1 MTVIHYLLNEAREFS
16 ERIIDILYPRTPL
29 TKKPRTYRHNARRD
43 FLSLVKQRLAETELG
58 DFVYT
63 LSRKPRP
70 DPTIEALT
78 EREREIAEAVGRG
91 LQNKEIAA
99 ELNISKHTVSSHL
112 RRIFRKLRVHSRTAV
127 GTYMAEKVA

>member
-1 MTVIHYLLNEAREFS
+1 MSEQDDIRQETSEALEFLCTRFGLN
-16 ERIIDILYPRTPL
+16 LYDGAD
-29 TKKPRTYRHNARRD
+29 KN
-43 FLSLVKQRLAETELG
+43 SQRLAETEFG
-58 DFVYT
+58 NFVYT

-70 DPTIEALT
+70 DPMIEALT

-112 RRIFRKLRVHSRTAV
+112 RRVFRKLRVHSRAAV
-127 GTYMAEKVA
+127 SRHIAEMQS

>member
-1 MTVIHYLLNEAREFS
+1 MSEQDDIRQEISEALEFLCTRFGLN
-16 ERIIDILYPRTPL
+16 LYDG
-29 TKKPRTYRHNARRD
+29 AD
-43 FLSLVKQRLAETELG
+43 ESSQRLAETELG

-99 ELNISKHTVSSHL
+99 ELNISRHTVSSHL
-112 RRIFRKLRVHSRTAV
+112 RRIFRKLRVHSRAAV
-127 GTYMAEKVA
+127 GTYMAEMVA

>member
-1 MTVIHYLLNEAREFS
+1 MSLEKERQEINEALEFLLT
-16 ERIIDILYPRTPL
+16 RFGLNLYDGADE
-29 TKKPRTYRHNARRD
+29 N
-43 FLSLVKQRLAETELG
+43 SQRLAETELG

-78 EREREIAEAVGRG
+78 GREREIADGVGRG

-99 ELNISKHTVSSHL
+99 ELNISTHTVSSHL
-112 RRIFRKLRVHSRTAV
+112 RRVFRKMRIHSRAAV
-127 GTYMAEKVA
+127 SRHASMQS